1 MRAGV
6 PPFILA
12 ERHIAFLDPSTND
25 VKKIAGHLR
34 RMQQAG
40 IPQFR
45 DLAPD
50 PAFREV
56 ALSVAPIGAN
66 QVTWRD
72 GEGHSHT
79 GDPAQ
84 ASVEFALGETRFV
97 YAIRLRYA
105 YADRMHGWA
114 TLRMSWGDGD
124 RDRGGDAG
132 RSGCEGGARIILE
145 TFPHSLWSRLRAGP
159 QKSVTI
165 WVNSMIDT
173 FRICP
178 DTKPFSIRLS
188 RIVLLVPADA
198 DGERTFQ

>member
-1 MRAGV
+1 V

-12 ERHIAFLDPSTND
+12 ERHIAFLNPSTND
-25 VKKIAGHLR
+25 VKKIAARLR
-34 RMQQAG
+34 KMQQAG

-50 PAFREV
+50 PTFREV
-56 ALSVAPIGAN
+56 ALSVAPIAAN
-66 QVTWRD
+66 QVIWRD
-72 GEGHSHT
+72 GEGHSYT

-84 ASVEFALGETRFV
+84 ASLEFALGEARFV
-97 YAIRLRYA
+97 YAIRLTYA
-105 YADRMHGWA
+105 YADRTHGWA

-124 RDRGGDAG
+124 RNRSGDAG
-132 RSGCEGGARIILE
+132 SSDCEDGAGMILE
-145 TFPHSLWSRLRAGP
+145 TFPHSLWSRRLRAGP

-165 WVNSMIDT
+165 WVNSMIDA

-188 RIVLLVPADA
+188 KIVLLVPSGAE
-198 DGERTFQ
+198 GERSLQ